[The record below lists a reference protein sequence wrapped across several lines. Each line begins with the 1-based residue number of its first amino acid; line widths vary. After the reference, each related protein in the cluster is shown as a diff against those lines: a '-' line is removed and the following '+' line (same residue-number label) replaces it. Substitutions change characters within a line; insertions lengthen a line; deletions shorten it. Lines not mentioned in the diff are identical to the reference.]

1 MIQLI
6 TGEKG
11 KGKTKVLLDKA
22 NEAAKNAKGSLVFV
36 DKDSSHILEL
46 KNSIRLVDVSKYGLS
61 SSAEFYGFAAGLIS
75 ADHDL
80 EQLYIDAHEQDR
92 RKRTA
97 LQAEQ
102 DEKERED
109 HAPAPHPFFRARA
122 LRGEHGIIDEKLP
135 EQEGDVVDL
144 QGAHKAFRLSEGN
157 DAGHNGGDALPDAVL
172 GHFQQHDGGVC
183 GAHAG
188 KEGIDRS
195 VLKQVTHEDGVED
208 GDRLKQDLLPRPADG
223 GRL

>member
-61 SSAEFYGFAAGLIS
+61 NTDEFYGFAAGIIS

-80 EQLYIDAHEQDR
+80 EQLYIDAFL
-92 RKRTA
+92 KTA
-97 LQAEQ
+97 YVRDDDYIE
-102 DEKERED
+102 
-109 HAPAPHPFFRARA
+109 A
-122 LRGEHGIIDEKLP
+122 LRKIDKLSEHYGVTVTISISVTKDQLP
-135 EQEGDVVDL
+135 EDMAEKVIV
-144 QGAHKAFRLSEGN
+144 
-157 DAGHNGGDALPDAVL
+157 AL
-172 GHFQQHDGGVC
+172 
-183 GAHAG
+183 
-188 KEGIDRS
+188 
-195 VLKQVTHEDGVED
+195 
-208 GDRLKQDLLPRPADG
+208 
-223 GRL
+223 

>member
-80 EQLYIDAHEQDR
+80 EQLYIDAFLKTAYVKDDDYIDVL
-92 RKRTA
+92 RK
-97 LQAEQ
+97 
-102 DEKERED
+102 
-109 HAPAPHPFFRARA
+109 
-122 LRGEHGIIDEKLP
+122 IDK
-135 EQEGDVVDL
+135 
-144 QGAHKAFRLSEGN
+144 LSERYGVTVSVSISVTK
-157 DAGHNGGDALPDAVL
+157 DQLPD
-172 GHFQQHDGGVC
+172 
-183 GAHAG
+183 
-188 KEGIDRS
+188 
-195 VLKQVTHEDGVED
+195 
-208 GDRLKQDLLPRPADG
+208 DLADKVIVA
-223 GRL
+223 L

>member
-61 SSAEFYGFAAGLIS
+61 NTDEFYGFAAGIIS

-80 EQLYIDAHEQDR
+80 EQLYIDAL
-92 RKRTA
+92 RKIDKLSEHYGVTA
-97 LQAEQ
+97 TISISVTKDQ
-102 DEKERED
+102 
-109 HAPAPHPFFRARA
+109 
-122 LRGEHGIIDEKLP
+122 LP
-135 EQEGDVVDL
+135 EDMAEKVIV
-144 QGAHKAFRLSEGN
+144 
-157 DAGHNGGDALPDAVL
+157 AL
-172 GHFQQHDGGVC
+172 
-183 GAHAG
+183 
-188 KEGIDRS
+188 
-195 VLKQVTHEDGVED
+195 
-208 GDRLKQDLLPRPADG
+208 
-223 GRL
+223 

>member
-61 SSAEFYGFAAGLIS
+61 NTDEFYGFAAGIIS

-80 EQLYIDAHEQDR
+80 EQLYIDAFL
-92 RKRTA
+92 KTA
-97 LQAEQ
+97 YVRDDDYIE
-102 DEKERED
+102 
-109 HAPAPHPFFRARA
+109 A
-122 LRGEHGIIDEKLP
+122 LRKIDKLSEHYGVTATISISVTKDQLP
-135 EQEGDVVDL
+135 EDMAEKVIV
-144 QGAHKAFRLSEGN
+144 
-157 DAGHNGGDALPDAVL
+157 AL
-172 GHFQQHDGGVC
+172 
-183 GAHAG
+183 
-188 KEGIDRS
+188 
-195 VLKQVTHEDGVED
+195 
-208 GDRLKQDLLPRPADG
+208 
-223 GRL
+223 